1 MSLLDGFMQE
11 SGLAVFERYVITYSI
26 STLFLALNVGY
37 QWKKCFIDYIIFP
50 GGGVDPPYFAA

>member
-1 MSLLDGFMQE
+1 MQE
-11 SGLAVFERYVITYSI
+11 SGLAVFERYII

-37 QWKKCFIDYIIFP
+37 HLKKCFIDYIIFP